1 MRKQLF
7 ILGFILGLLLVVV
20 GTHAQTTTDRTG
32 YILHLAQSGSITPLE
47 ESDMYLMMLTNTTD
61 FNAVILTEPELF
73 LFNYSLTDFNA
84 DWEEASRTEPLMTTA
99 TLELNDF
106 TVDVEL
112 TLAPSAYD
120 MLNKTFSYEV
130 RFVGEL
136 PENWVD
142 KKGEL
147 LEEVTFERA
156 TLAIAVDETF
166 IAGLRAGQEARL
178 SSTRGADANPPFP

>member
-1 MRKQLF
+1 MRKQLLIF
-7 ILGFILGLLLVVV
+7 GFILGLLLVVV
-20 GTHAQTTTDRTG
+20 GLQAQTTPDRTG
-32 YILHLAQSGSITPLE
+32 YILHLAESGTIAPLE
-47 ESDMYLMMLTNTTD
+47 DDTYLMMLTNTTD

-73 LFNYSLTDFNA
+73 LFNYSLADFNA
-84 DWEEASRTEPLMTTA
+84 DWEEASLTEPLMTTA

-106 TVDVEL
+106 TLDIEL

-120 MLNKTFSYEV
+120 MLNKTFSYEI
-130 RFVGEL
+130 RFVSEL
-136 PENWVD
+136 PESWVN

-178 SSTRGADANPPFP
+178 SGTRGADANPPFP